1 MTTFSN
7 YFRIT
12 QRAFASK
19 AVLLLRALHVKA
31 MMAML
36 LLTTLFAAAGTYAQS
51 TGQPVALG
59 SLDTISL
66 SGNEFLAQG
75 WVAPFNPTRKITAI
89 IIKVGGTTLY
99 EGGFEQFERPDVAA
113 TMARKDWLNSGWR
126 VKSAL
131 PSNLK
136 AGKYAVAAKARMEN
150 GELIKLSVNGPTS
163 VIEVNPDGHARTTIV
178 LGLLGFAV
186 SLVVAALIF
195 AEKAARKLSERL
207 KRHIHP
213 IVIPTSALIFLFACL
228 VGMGTSGSSFQI
240 GSEQSS
246 AFVSSDGFHSVWG
259 TPKPIRSDEWL
270 VFTPLAISQAN
281 HSPGFPI
288 INKNIGEEGQ
298 NMLVIGFTGMPVNHV
313 SAFAKPATWG
323 FHLFDLRRALA
334 WYWWFP
340 IFGCLF
346 ALWSVFG
353 LISPNHWRIGFL
365 LSLSFCASAY
375 VAAWSYWPAYAV
387 FFPSLMLYSFI
398 AILRNRNTVALFVPT
413 IALGLSLAGFVL
425 LLYPPW
431 QISLGYLFLFIGIG
445 LVLRDKLYRKL
456 NRFNLLSFAFAFG
469 LAILILWNWWSDA
482 ESAIFAMMDTVYP
495 GHRDSLTGGGFTVSY
510 LLRGFTNLITIY
522 RMDGG
527 YSNQTEIAS
536 FYFMFPA
543 LFVLFCVRLWD
554 KKIDV
559 VHCLLLLFIAFTVT
573 YMLVGLPKDFTKPTL
588 WGRVPDSRA
597 DLSLGLACLLL
608 TGALLIPNNAINRLY
623 KIPIMVFAGIAGLA
637 WGLIVVYAISKIP
650 PETLSGFSPSILVVI
665 FLVIL
670 FGSWW
675 LAIGEYRKY
684 LVLNLMLSIATVL
697 PFNPLIISP
706 LAVTPVADF
715 SGNRFRALVAGNYT
729 PAMLLLASGRP
740 VSNGIFYYPQKRM
753 WERLDSDGSQE
764 NIYNRYQHLVFTL
777 STVATPYY
785 RIETPQGDVV
795 KVTVDPTYFDFRKT
809 GAGIFVAPSTDS
821 NALKLNQSLK
831 FVSENKGWSKFVISG
846 PENE

>member
-1 MTTFSN
+1 M
-7 YFRIT
+7 
-12 QRAFASK
+12 AFASK
-19 AVLLLRALHVKA
+19 ALLFLSALYIKARMALLLFA
-31 MMAML
+31 
-36 LLTTLFAAAGTYAQS
+36 TLFATANTYAQS
-51 TGQPVALG
+51 TEQSVALG
-59 SLDTISL
+59 SLDTFSI

-75 WVAPFNPTRKITAI
+75 WVAPVNPIRKITAI
-89 IIKVGGTTLY
+89 IIKVGDTTIY
-99 EGGFEQFERPDVAA
+99 EGGFEKFERPDVAA

-126 VKSAL
+126 VGSAL
-131 PSNLK
+131 PSSLK
-136 AGKYAVAAKARMEN
+136 VGKYAVAAKAKMED
-150 GELIKLSVNGPTS
+150 GELIELSVNDHTS
-163 VIEVNPDGHARTTIV
+163 MIEINPDEHARIMIV
-178 LGLLGFAV
+178 LGLLGFAI

-195 AEKAARKLSERL
+195 AEKAARKLSKQL
-207 KRHIHP
+207 KCHIHP
-213 IVIPTSALIFLFACL
+213 IAIPTFALIFLFACL

-246 AFVSSDGFHSVWG
+246 TFVSADGFYPIWG
-259 TPKPIRSDEWL
+259 TPRPIRTDEWL

-281 HSPGFPI
+281 HSPAFPV
-288 INKNIGEEGQ
+288 INQNIGEEGQ
-298 NMLVIGFTGMPVNHV
+298 NMLVVGFTGMPVNHI

-323 FHLFDLRRALA
+323 FHFFDLRRALA

-346 ALWSVFG
+346 ALWSVFS

-375 VAAWSYWPAYAV
+375 VTAWSYWPAYAV
-387 FFPSLMLYSFI
+387 FFPSLMLCSSI
-398 AILRNRNTVALFVPT
+398 AILHNRNAVALFVLAM
-413 IALGLSLAGFVL
+413 ALGLSLAGFVL

-445 LVLRDKLYRKL
+445 IVLRDKLYKKF
-456 NRFNLLSFAFAFG
+456 NPFNLLSFAFALG

-482 ESAIFAMMDTVYP
+482 DSAIIAMMNTVYP
-495 GHRDSLTGGGFTVSY
+495 GHRDSLTGGSFTVSY

-543 LFVLFCVRLWD
+543 LFVLFCVRLWS
-554 KKIDV
+554 KKIGII
-559 VHCLLLLFIAFTVT
+559 HCLLLLFIAFTVT
-573 YMLVGLPKDFTKPTL
+573 YMLVGLPKDFTKLTL

-597 DLSLGLACLLL
+597 DLSLGLAYMLLI
-608 TGALLIPNNAINRLY
+608 GALLVPNTTTSRLY
-623 KIPIMVFAGIAGLA
+623 KIPIIVFAGIASVA
-637 WGLIVVYAISKIP
+637 WGVVVVYAISKIP
-650 PETLSGFSPSILVVI
+650 PETLSGFTPSILVAI

-684 LVLNLMLSIATVL
+684 LVLNLMLSIVTVL
-697 PFNPLIISP
+697 PFNPLIIFP
-706 LAVTPVADF
+706 HTVAPVADF
-715 SGNRFRALVAGNYT
+715 SKNRFRVLVASTYT
-729 PAMLLLASGRP
+729 PAMLLLASGQP
-740 VSNGIFYYPQKRM
+740 VSNGILYYPQKRM
-753 WERLDSDGSQE
+753 WERLDPNGSQE

-795 KVTVDPTYFDFRKT
+795 KVTVDPTHFDFRKT
-809 GAGIFVAPSTDS
+809 GASIFVAPSTDL

-831 FVSENKGWSKFVISG
+831 FVSENNGWSRFVISRL
-846 PENE
+846 ENE